1 MLGPITRFGSS
12 KGMGTVP
19 NLSGLTRSAAIASIE
34 AAGFK
39 FTNSP
44 IIETPNQSLNNQ
56 VASQA
61 IPANTLLDYESN
73 IDFSYYVYVAPA
85 IVYTYGACEIYQS
98 DILSSSGCVAG
109 TCTYITNYT
118 DYYRRIRYAN
128 GAFDGYEFCYTSP
141 SNISTL
147 NSPTCC
153 PPPAQVCT
161 PGESVEIPWGGCS
174 GNIQV
179 RYIRKTF
186 SDCSSRLILE
196 ERCCRASDS
205 CQAWADVPWIPY
217 SGGEYKTRTCT
228 DTRCNTYTETRYRC
242 TATSRTTCGT
252 CRRVKGRGSQTCTTT
267 TTNSDCTTSS
277 SSFAQSC

>member
-12 KGMGTVP
+12 KGMGLVP
-19 NLSGLTRSAAIASIE
+19 NLSGLTRTAAISAIE

-39 FTNSP
+39 FSNSP
-44 IIETPNQSLNNQ
+44 IIETPNQSLNNR

-61 IPANTLLDYESN
+61 ILANTLIDYESN

-85 IVYTYGACEIYQS
+85 IVYTYGSCQVYQS
-98 DILSSSGCVAG
+98 DIVSDS
-109 TCTYITNYT
+109 CTSCTRNIAYL

-147 NSPTCC
+147 NSPICC

-161 PGESVEIPWGGCS
+161 GGESVEIPWGACS

-186 SDCSSRLILE
+186 SDCSSEIIPQ
-196 ERCCRASDS
+196 ERCCRTSDS
-205 CQAWADVPWIPY
+205 CQPWADVPWVAY

-228 DTRCNTYTETRYRC
+228 DTRCNTYTETKYRC
-242 TATSRTTCGT
+242 TATSRTTCGS